1 MSTNQPPED
10 RDLPCKPG
18 PTPEEF
24 ERRRAAIGA
33 AARIVQKSMEEM
45 VRTQHGTLAELSRIA
60 ALATARLD
68 QAGAGR
74 GTAGRDLAA
83 VRAMLQ
89 EIETAGH
96 QAYLA
101 KLGSEEDFQAIGAKV
116 EKKYR
121 TPSGR
126 WRG

>member
-1 MSTNQPPED
+1 MSTSHPPED
-10 RDLPCKPG
+10 QEMPRKPI
-18 PTPEEF
+18 PTPEE
-24 ERRRAAIGA
+24 RQRAAFEAVGNTLQ
-33 AARIVQKSMEEM
+33 RSMERGARSE
-45 VRTQHGTLAELSRIA
+45 HGILAELSRIA
-60 ALATARLD
+60 ALAMARLD
-68 QAGAGR
+68 QANGAQS
-74 GTAGRDLAA
+74 AAERDLAA

-101 KLGSEEDFQAIGAKV
+101 KRGSEEDYQAIGAKV

>member
-1 MSTNQPPED
+1 
-10 RDLPCKPG
+10 
-18 PTPEEF
+18 
-24 ERRRAAIGA
+24 
-33 AARIVQKSMEEM
+33 M

-101 KLGSEEDFQAIGAKV
+101 KLGSEEDYPSDRRQGREEVSHAQRPMARIGKRRV
-116 EKKYR
+116 R
-121 TPSGR
+121 
-126 WRG
+126 